1 MKRAFWTLLWILTAT
16 IICSAQTTF
25 YFPHVTNG
33 VLGGTIWKTTIFLT
47 NPAATGTASGTITF
61 QKDSGGDNAG
71 LSTAGTAF
79 TTIAFVDQD
88 GAAAGSGGTITFTV
102 PAGQTRK
109 FTSTGAGAYSGGFAT
124 VVTTAGSVNGTAVFS
139 EFDLGNRLI
148 GEAGVPQASAFPK
161 QAIFVDT
168 QGGFNIG
175 VAFANPGIGA
185 STVSFNLISS
195 GGATVATTTR
205 AVGPNNHLGIFTS
218 QLFPGSP
225 QLAGSMQLVSSVP
238 LASIALRFDP
248 SFSIFTTLP
257 PVSIASLITP
267 ALNWFEKRPEFAPLV
282 SVARLL
288 GAFQVR
294 MG

>member
-33 VLGGTIWKTTIFLT
+33 VLGGTIWKTTIFLA

-61 QKDSGGDNAG
+61 KQEDSNLAAAG
-71 LSTAGTAF
+71 AVF
-79 TTIAFVDQD
+79 NTIAFVDQD
-88 GAAAGSGGTITFTV
+88 GAAAGSGGTITFSV

-109 FTSTGAGAYSGGFAT
+109 YTSTGAGAYAGGFAT

-139 EFDLGNRLI
+139 EFDLANRLI
-148 GEAGVPQASAFPK
+148 GEAGVPQASALAN

-168 QGGFNIG
+168 VGGFNIG

-185 STVSFNLISS
+185 ADVNLSLLNS
-195 GGATVATTTR
+195 AGATVASTTR
-205 AVGPNNHLGIFTS
+205 ALGSGNHLGIFTS
-218 QLFPGSP
+218 QLFTTFNQ
-225 QLAGSMQLVSSVP
+225 QLAGSMQLRSSVP
-238 LASIALRFDP
+238 LTSIALRFDP

-267 ALNWFEKRPEFAPLV
+267 ALNWFEKRPGFAPLV

-294 MG
+294 LG